1 MRMQACVHGVIRAAA
16 PLLPPCRQVAI
27 ENSQHRVISGTY
39 RTSLREGIA
48 SAVTSPT
55 PNFNSRL

>member
-39 RTSLREGIA
+39 RTS